1 MVKGYQN
8 AVISNKDLN
17 INLIEKKYTKGI
29 QDLIHRFRRP
39 YPSDIDYI
47 RRLDKEYDI
56 IQKKGFVNT
65 FHRVCDLL
73 DLIKDKNIP
82 HVLRGSAASSLICY
96 QLGISDIDPIKEN
109 IPLTRFMNFCRDTQP
124 DIDLDVPHWIRD
136 HLIDEFHEIHPD
148 KVARISNKVM
158 YKPKSAMREAIRK
171 FGYRK
176 FVPRNYK
183 LEQIFP
189 DPYVRKNVRHYA
201 KSLIGTQRQW
211 SLHCGGLIVFN
222 DKVPE
227 DLWLEQ
233 ERKQIKLDKYD
244 VEEQNLIKIDL
255 LCNRG
260 LSQLWELS
268 DKPVADYDP
277 YDKKAS
283 ELICRGDV
291 LGLTQS
297 ESRTMRKC
305 LLALQPKSVYD
316 VALALALIRP
326 AAADGGRKAA
336 YLRSQ
341 GKGKRQIITD
351 EDAIEYISETLGC
364 SMDFADKYRKGFS
377 HQNQNMMNEF
387 MFRLNMKRDKE
398 SKERANIVKEL
409 RHSPKYSYCR
419 GHALAYGQL
428 VWALAYWKS
437 REPKKFWKATNK
449 HCHSSYRRWVHKR
462 QAILNGVPLRNKVQ
476 GDPAYQFSKTGWWDT
491 PDFLSNGFGF
501 QEKEGVSYFHGIVAN
516 MRTIHRFR
524 KPLILMSIGIGND
537 KYIDL
542 IINKKI
548 FKNQYTVISGC
559 GIKKKQFNSEYIE
572 VSHLL

>member
-1 MVKGYQN
+1 M
-8 AVISNKDLN
+8 
-17 INLIEKKYTKGI
+17 
-29 QDLIHRFRRP
+29 
-39 YPSDIDYI
+39 
-47 RRLDKEYDI
+47 
-56 IQKKGFVNT
+56 
-65 FHRVCDLL
+65 
-73 DLIKDKNIP
+73 
-82 HVLRGSAASSLICY
+82 
-96 QLGISDIDPIKEN
+96 
-109 IPLTRFMNFCRDTQP
+109 DTQP

-189 DPYVRKNVRHYA
+189 DPYVRKNVKKYA

-222 DKVPE
+222 DKVPD

-501 QEKEGVSYFHGIVAN
+501 QEKDGVSYFHGIVAN

-548 FKNQYTVISGC
+548 FKNQYSIISGC
-559 GIKKKQFNSEYIE
+559 GLRKKQFNSEYIE

>member
-1 MVKGYQN
+1 MVKGYQH

-17 INLIEKKYTKGI
+17 INLIEKKYSKGI

-39 YPSDIDYI
+39 YPSDMDYI

-56 IQKKGFVNT
+56 IEKKGFVNT

-73 DLIKDKNIP
+73 DLIKEKNIP
-82 HVLRGSAASSLICY
+82 HVLRGSAASSLVCY

-136 HLIDEFHEIHPD
+136 HLIDEFHEIHPN

-222 DKVPE
+222 DKVPD

-398 SKERANIVKEL
+398 SKENLNIVKEL

-437 REPKKFWKATNK
+437 REPQKFWKATNK

-548 FKNQYTVISGC
+548 FKNQYTIISGC
-559 GIKKKQFNSEYIE
+559 GIRKKQFNSEYIE